1 MREQQIE
8 YYIFPINQPSRTKI
22 DRRVQVNYI
31 ICCTMWVLECILIV
45 SINDRANGK
54 KNKFIVSLSSL
65 YPLCLFFESDSS
77 LMGNMDIHLRL
88 ANIDG
93 LLLLVR
99 QSFWRSKFSFTRYIV
114 DEFVGPSGEEE
125 REEWS

>member
-1 MREQQIE
+1 
-8 YYIFPINQPSRTKI
+8 
-22 DRRVQVNYI
+22 
-31 ICCTMWVLECILIV
+31 MWVLECILIV

-54 KNKFIVSLSSL
+54 KNKFIVSLLSL

-114 DEFVGPSGEEE
+114 DETRRRKERSGVEA
-125 REEWS
+125 RECTAEGLARGLLDYSSLE